1 MNKSELIN
9 EIARITKFT
18 KKEINLL
25 ITTLIEII
33 ITKVA
38 YNETITL
45 VGFGSFKLREQKSR
59 IGINP
64 KTKERIMI
72 PAYRKPIF
80 SSGKFFKDKV
90 NNLN

>member
-1 MNKSELIN
+1 MNKSELIH
-9 EIARITKFT
+9 EIAQITKFT
-18 KKEINLL
+18 KKEINLI

-38 YNETITL
+38 DNEPVAL
-45 VGFGSFKLREQKSR
+45 VGFGSFKLRERKSR
-59 IGINP
+59 NGINP
-64 KTKERIMI
+64 KTKERIVI
-72 PAYRKPIF
+72 PSSRKPIF